1 MIRSRPPG
9 EEARPRRYSSGAAA
23 CSSGNPSKPS
33 ACANR
38 TTVEL
43 DVFARRA
50 NSSAVAKAASSR
62 WSTMYWPTSFCER
75 ENSSK
80 RWRISSVS
88 VTAGLTERVTA
99 EQFVPA
105 TVVPSLI
112 RRAAPLLTLLVVLFT
127 AAAANATACGNP
139 AVCGTDEGD
148 DVFFTGETT
157 GVQFFGENG
166 HDTVAGSVY
175 DDRLVGGGG
184 NDEIHGDRGDDAL
197 DGGDDSDLLFGGP
210 GNDSLRER
218 RFGFDTLFGGP
229 GDDTL
234 AGGRAN
240 DKLYGGIGNDVLY
253 GGSGT
258 DRLYGG
264 PGDDTLYG
272 GPNRDYYDCGPGND
286 TVYYTRRDTGP
297 SSLERHDGFIPKAAG
312 CERVIEGDPTAD
324 FPLRDKV
331 ATAGNDV
338 MAGTDGPDL
347 LEGKGG
353 SDKLEGGPGDDELE
367 GDGASLQGDDTLIGG
382 DGNDRLAGRAG
393 NDRLFGD
400 ATDGSGSAGDD
411 ELVGGSG
418 HDLLVGG
425 AGSDALMGAYDGDR
439 IIAGSG
445 NDVVSLL
452 GGDTTDPNG
461 TVYVDCGSGV
471 DLVVIN
477 PARRGTYRHCEYF
490 DDQWHEADSGQL
502 LRPSPEVFPPGTE
515 PARAARHKR
524 GQSIFVT
531 ARAWA
536 VAAPAEPD
544 GAAGPP
550 SISFDG

>member
-9 EEARPRRYSSGAAA
+9 EESRPRRYSSRAAA
-23 CSSGNPSKPS
+23 WSSGKPSKPS

-166 HDTVAGSVY
+166 HDTVAGSQY
-175 DDRLVGGGG
+175 DDRLIGGGG
-184 NDEIHGDRGDDAL
+184 NDEIHGDRGDDAI

-210 GNDSLRER
+210 GNDTLRER
-218 RFGFDTLFGGP
+218 RFGFDTLYGGP

-240 DKLYGGIGNDVLY
+240 DKLYGGTGNDTLY
-253 GGSGT
+253 GGSGS
-258 DRLYGG
+258 DQLHGG
-264 PGDDTLYG
+264 PGDDILYG
-272 GPNRDYYDCGPGND
+272 GPNRDSFDCGPGND
-286 TVYYTRRDTGP
+286 TVHIVRRDTGP
-297 SSLERHDGFIPKAAG
+297 SSLDRHDSFIPKAAS
-312 CERVIEGDPTAD
+312 CERVIDGDPTAR
-324 FPLRDKV
+324 FPLHGKV
-331 ATAGNDV
+331 GSNGNDV
-338 MAGTDGPDL
+338 VVGTEDADL
-347 LEGKGG
+347 IEGKGG
-353 SDKLEGGPGDDELE
+353 ADKLDGGAGTDELE
-367 GDGASLQGDDTLIGG
+367 GDGSSNQGSDTLIGG
-382 DGNDRLAGRAG
+382 AGDDRLAGRAG
-393 NDRLFGD
+393 NDQVFGD
-400 ATDGSGSAGDD
+400 TPDGSGPQGND
-411 ELVGGSG
+411 ERTGGSG
-418 HDLLVGG
+418 RDLLVGG
-425 AGSDALMGAYDGDR
+425 GGSDAIMGAYDGDR
-439 IIAGSG
+439 IIAGAG
-445 NDVVSLL
+445 NDVV
-452 GGDTTDPNG
+452 
-461 TVYVDCGSGV
+461 
-471 DLVVIN
+471 
-477 PARRGTYRHCEYF
+477 
-490 DDQWHEADSGQL
+490 
-502 LRPSPEVFPPGTE
+502 
-515 PARAARHKR
+515 
-524 GQSIFVT
+524 
-531 ARAWA
+531 
-536 VAAPAEPD
+536 
-544 GAAGPP
+544 
-550 SISFDG
+550 